1 MSASASSR
9 DNSHPYAE
17 GSQSRSRTPSG
28 HSTPHDPPASDDE
41 ANLLDDDPLGPD
53 LREQYGCPFLPL
65 AHRLLTDAGC
75 RSSAATR
82 A

>member
-17 GSQSRSRTPSG
+17 ASQSRSRTPSG
-28 HSTPHDPPASDDE
+28 HSTPHERQASDDE
-41 ANLLDDDPLGPD
+41 TNLLDDDPLGPG
-53 LREQYGCPFLPL
+53 LQEQCDPSPRLLARHPLTPAGCP
-65 AHRLLTDAGC
+65 
-75 RSSAATR
+75 SSAVTR